1 MVGMLRTSKLK
12 DLETRINEIS
22 KQNLYSSKN
31 YDAYNLGVDSF
42 REWTMKTNSLRNPDM
57 IRNAL
62 YYIFQPLYD
71 KLVESPRRFSDNS
84 RPNAISVMAE
94 VYEISLAYLS
104 SYYSGK
110 PNIRMFQERINPLL
124 TTIAAFDKDVSYH
137 TKRRNMSDP
146 H

>member
-1 MVGMLRTSKLK
+1 MLRTSKLK

-71 KLVESPRRFSDNS
+71 KLVESPTRFSDNS
-84 RPNAISVMAE
+84 RKKAISVMAE
-94 VYEISLAYLS
+94 DYEISL
-104 SYYSGK
+104 
-110 PNIRMFQERINPLL
+110 
-124 TTIAAFDKDVSYH
+124 
-137 TKRRNMSDP
+137 
-146 H
+146 